1 MPQKSPEHAKL
12 WAAKVSAEI
21 LSPDC
26 RHMQRVLE
34 RIILRVFKRLE
45 TMVARLGAE

>member
-1 MPQKSPEHAKL
+1 MAHRSPEDAKI

-26 RHMQRVLE
+26 RHMQKVLE
-34 RIILRVFKRLE
+34 RVILRMFKRLE
-45 TMVARLGAE
+45 AMVARLEAD